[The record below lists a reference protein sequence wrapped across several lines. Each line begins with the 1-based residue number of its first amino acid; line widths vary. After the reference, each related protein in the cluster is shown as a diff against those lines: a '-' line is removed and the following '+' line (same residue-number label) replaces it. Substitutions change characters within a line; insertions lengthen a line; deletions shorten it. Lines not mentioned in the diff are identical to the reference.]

1 MSQISDADIDNAMR
15 GAEPVAPPP
24 AETVEATGK
33 DLARMIERP
42 INRHVPFNAKGQLAP
57 PDFAGCC
64 LVAKFLADNDLLPEA
79 YWGNERNRRSPA
91 QAVGVAIAA
100 IIQGRKHGMDPM
112 ESIRWH
118 VPIRNS
124 LALWGDAVP
133 GVVRNKLRALG
144 ERASESVSYTGEGEK
159 RACSVLLRHLDKAGN
174 ELGSVTRSFSMA
186 DANRANLS
194 NKGPWKSSPD
204 RMLMHRARTYAYR
217 DLFPDLMMGL
227 PVAEEETDVS
237 VEVEARRRVS
247 LDETLA
253 GAKALPPT

>member
-1 MSQISDADIDNAMR
+1 MSQVSTADIDQAFS
-15 GAEPVAPPP
+15 APVAP
-24 AETVEATGK
+24 ETVETTGK
-33 DLARMIERP
+33 ELARMVERP
-42 INRHVPFNAKGQLAP
+42 INKHVPFNAAGQLAP
-57 PDFAGCC
+57 QDFAGCC

-118 VPIRNS
+118 LPIRNS

-144 ERASESVSYTGEGEK
+144 ERVNEAVTYAGEGDK
-159 RACSVLLRHLDKAGN
+159 RSCSVVVVHKDKAGT
-174 ELGSVTRSFSMA
+174 EIGTISRSFSMA
-186 DANRANLS
+186 DAARANLTG
-194 NKGPWKSSPD
+194 KGPWKSSPD

-227 PVAEEETDVS
+227 PVAEEEQDVA
-237 VEVEARRRVS
+237 VEVESRRRVS

-253 GAKALPPT
+253 AAKTGETPPQ